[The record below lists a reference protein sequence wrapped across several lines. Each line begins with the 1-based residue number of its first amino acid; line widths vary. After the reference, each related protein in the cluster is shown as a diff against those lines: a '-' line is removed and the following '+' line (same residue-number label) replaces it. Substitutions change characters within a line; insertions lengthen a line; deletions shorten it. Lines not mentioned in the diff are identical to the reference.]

1 MRNRASELR
10 IPRSN
15 ALPLS
20 HRDSMVSEA
29 AFLYFFTKVILSIFL
44 ILFTKELKKLPK
56 IFWVQRKLKTKA
68 FKIQNLYLHGFFFT
82 WRVPVAGMEILKN
95 GKYSCLKRTSD
106 NHFVRDGW
114 GKVDF
119 PMTVRVTAVTGEQR
133 EAVLQSMQND
143 NNIMSN
149 VQFSGS
155 GAGGTMLGWGVGVG

>member
-10 IPRSN
+10 IPRSIT
-15 ALPLS
+15 LPLS

-29 AFLYFFTKVILSIFL
+29 PFLYFFTKVILSIFL
-44 ILFTKELKKLPK
+44 ILFTKELKLPK

-106 NHFVRDGW
+106 NHFVGDGL

-133 EAVLQSMQND
+133 EAVLQSMQSD

-155 GAGGTMLGWGVGVG
+155 GAGGTMLGWGVRVG